1 METVNSLTTESAIR
15 KIVMAGISIFSFWW
29 FSKHGTNPDPGLMN
43 IITET
48 LLPALLTPIAV
59 VVDTVWSYVRHRQ
72 ADLLKKVAQLSPVIL
87 SDDQLKETVAT
98 VKELRSVAPDAPLG
112 EVVAA
117 ANGIK
122 ETI

>member
-1 METVNSLTTESAIR
+1 MAIIAFVSYYWFTRKGLT
-15 KIVMAGISIFSFWW
+15 
-29 FSKHGTNPDPGLMN
+29 PDPGLMN

-59 VVDTVWSYVRHRQ
+59 VVDTVWSRIRHQQ
-72 ADLLKKVAQLSPVIL
+72 ADLEKKVAQLSPVIL
-87 SDDQLKETVAT
+87 TDDQLKETIAT